1 MSDEKIIVH
10 QITEEKA
17 EQVSNYFLDGELIL
31 NVDHVSRVVS
41 TSNQQSRKFESA
53 ADIESWVSQFNR
65 SVLRKRKAYRPEFGT
80 TLIVD
85 ECFLELKRS
94 SN

>member
-1 MSDEKIIVH
+1 MSEEKTIVH
-10 QITEEKA
+10 QISEEKQG
-17 EQVSNYFLDGELIL
+17 QVSNFFLDGELIL
-31 NVDHVSRVVS
+31 NVDHSSRLVA

-53 ADIESWVSQFNR
+53 ADLESWVSQFNR
-65 SVLRKRKAYRPEFGT
+65 CVLRKRKAYRPEFGN

-85 ECFLELKRS
+85 ECFLELKRN